1 MLFKRHVLRC
11 AGHLG
16 ARDSEKRA
24 RQSGREG
31 GRRKRHVLYF
41 PFWDSAVLRL
51 LVCLFFW
58 VGLFGEQMRH
68 RAQHELLQADKQQ
81 QTTDNRNQT
90 MLANCFTKRR
100 GSKKQKKKNNSN
112 KTTKSTR
119 SRRGEKEKGD
129 RHACSLVGAACCNCS
144 LLQFPESQPRE
155 QRENKREQRE
165 NRREQE
171 RTGVSKR
178 EQVNSTE
185 AVHEQRGHHR
195 TWREKRGKRQHKTHP
210 WLLTCAWLTASLAFL
225 RSTS

>member
-100 GSKKQKKKNNSN
+100 GSKKQKKK
-112 KTTKSTR
+112 KTIATKQPNQR
-119 SRRGEKEKGD
+119 EAGGEKRKRETD
-129 RHACSLVGAACCNCS
+129 TRVHLLALRAVIAACCS
-144 LLQFPESQPRE
+144 SPRASQENKERT
-155 QRENKREQRE
+155 RENKERTGE
-165 NRREQE
+165 NKREQE
-171 RTGVSKR
+171 RTGENKR
-178 EQVNSTE
+178 EQE
-185 AVHEQRGHHR
+185 
-195 TWREKRGKRQHKTHP
+195 
-210 WLLTCAWLTASLAFL
+210 
-225 RSTS
+225 